1 MTVTIAPATPQD
13 VAQLRQLYFDVYGH
27 GYPVALGSDP
37 AEMRRL
43 IDDPHTHWLTARPEH
58 TERTDRTARHEG
70 AGRLAGSVAVQT
82 DPGGRIGKLV
92 GLAVHPEQRGGGLAG
107 RLTAAVCAD
116 AFATGALDSI
126 YATVRMVTPG
136 PQQVFARNGF
146 QALGLMPNAVEV
158 AGCESLALFA
168 RHADGVL
175 ARRDGVGPV
184 PGALVPLLEAARR
197 STGVEYGRPHA
208 PDAPATDAPAADA
221 PAPPAG
227 QSAPVTAPMEL
238 ITAPGFVRRRFLE
251 LFPDPGERFFPLHL
265 PNAVLTPPDGAFEA
279 YADLDRAAAS
289 CSLIAV
295 HPSPAAVTGALEPLM
310 AAVTRAGADYV
321 ETLLPLAD
329 TAGLNAFL
337 AAGFIPSAVYPAMRR
352 IGDRFHDYVVLSRT
366 SRQIDFR
373 ATAVSDRLQPYLQAY
388 LTAWTSTYLPLP
400 EVAP

>member
-1 MTVTIAPATPQD
+1 MTVTIGPAAAQD

-37 AEMRRL
+37 REMRRL
-43 IDDPHTHWLTARPEH
+43 IADPHTHWLTARQ
-58 TERTDRTARHEG
+58 ERTG
-70 AGRLAGSVAVQT
+70 QPVGSVAVQT
-82 DPGGRIGKLV
+82 DPGSRIGKLV

-107 RLTAAVCAD
+107 RLTAAVCRD
-116 AFATGALDSI
+116 AFATGSLDSV
-126 YATVRMVTPG
+126 YATVRVVTPG

-146 QALGLMPNAVEV
+146 QALGLLPNAVEV

-175 ARRDGVGPV
+175 ARRESVDAV
-184 PGALVPLLEAARR
+184 PGALVPLLEAAGR
-197 STGVEYGRPHA
+197 STGLDHGRPLA
-208 PDAPATDAPAADA
+208 VDGPAR
-221 PAPPAG
+221 PAG
-227 QSAPVTAPMEL
+227 PGAPSTAPMEL
-238 ITAPGFVRRRFLE
+238 VTAPGFVRRRFLE
-251 LFPDPGERFFPLHL
+251 LFPDPAERFFPLHV

-279 YADLDRAAAS
+279 YADLDPVAAS
-289 CSLIAV
+289 CSLVAV
-295 HPSPAAVTGALEPLM
+295 HPSPAAVAGALEPLM

-329 TAGLNAFL
+329 TAALHAFL

-352 IGDRFHDYVVLSRT
+352 IGERFHDYVVLSRT

-373 ATAVSDRLQPYLQAY
+373 TTAVSDRLQPYLLAY

>member
-1 MTVTIAPATPQD
+1 MRIAPAAPQD

-43 IDDPHTHWLTARPEH
+43 IADPHTHWLTAR
-58 TERTDRTARHEG
+58 HED
-70 AGRLAGSVAVQT
+70 AGLLAGSVAVQT
-82 DPGGRIGKLV
+82 DPGSRIGKLV

-107 RLTAAVCAD
+107 RLTAAVCGD
-116 AFATGALDSI
+116 SFATGALDSI
-126 YATVRMVTPG
+126 YATVRVVTPG
-136 PQQVFARNGF
+136 PQQVFTRNGF

-175 ARRDGVGPV
+175 ARRESVGPV
-184 PGALVPLLEAARR
+184 PAGLLPLLEAARQ
-197 STGVEYGRPHA
+197 STGLEYGGPRP
-208 PDAPATDAPAADA
+208 PDGPV
-221 PAPPAG
+221 PPAG
-227 QSAPVTAPMEL
+227 RAAPVTAPVTAPMEL

-251 LFPDPGERFFPLHL
+251 LFPDPGERFFPLHV

-279 YADLDRAAAS
+279 YADLDPVAAS
-289 CSLIAV
+289 CSLVAV

-329 TAGLNAFL
+329 AAGLDAFL

-366 SRQIDFR
+366 GRQIDFR
-373 ATAVSDRLQPYLQAY
+373 TTAVSGPLQPYLLAY
-388 LTAWTSTYLPLP
+388 LTAWTSTYLTLP

>member
-1 MTVTIAPATPQD
+1 MTVTIAPAAPQD

-27 GYPVALGSDP
+27 GYPVPLGSDP

-43 IDDPHTHWLTARPEH
+43 IDDPHTHWL
-58 TERTDRTARHEG
+58 TARHEG

-92 GLAVHPEQRGGGLAG
+92 GLAVHPEQRGGGLAA
-107 RLTAAVCAD
+107 RLTASVCAD
-116 AFATGALDSI
+116 AFATGTLDSV
-126 YATVRMVTPG
+126 YATVRVVTPG

-168 RHADGVL
+168 RYADGVL
-175 ARRDGVGPV
+175 ARRENVGAV
-184 PGALVPLLEAARR
+184 PRALVPLLDAAWQ
-197 STGVEYGRPHA
+197 STGVDYGRPRR
-208 PDAPATDAPAADA
+208 TDAPAPAADR
-221 PAPPAG
+221 
-227 QSAPVTAPMEL
+227 SAPVTAPMEL

-251 LFPDPGERFFPLHL
+251 LLPDPGERFFPLHV
-265 PNAVLTPPDGAFEA
+265 PNTVLTPPDGAFEA

-295 HPSPAAVTGALEPLM
+295 HPSPAAVAGALEPLM

-329 TAGLNAFL
+329 TAGLDAFL

-352 IGDRFHDYVVLSRT
+352 IGDRFHDYVLLSRT

-373 ATAVSDRLQPYLQAY
+373 AAAVSGRLQPYLLAY

-400 EVAP
+400 EVSP

>member
-1 MTVTIAPATPQD
+1 MTVTLAPAAPQD

-43 IDDPHTHWLTARPEH
+43 IDDPQTHWL
-58 TERTDRTARHEG
+58 TARHEG

-82 DPGGRIGKLV
+82 DPGGGIGKLV

-116 AFATGALDSI
+116 AFATGTLDSV
-126 YATVRMVTPG
+126 YATVRVVTPG

-175 ARRDGVGPV
+175 ARRESVDVV
-184 PGALVPLLEAARR
+184 PAALVTLLEAARR
-197 STGVEYGRPHA
+197 STGVDYGRPR
-208 PDAPATDAPAADA
+208 PTDL
-221 PAPPAG
+221 PAPTVG
-227 QSAPVTAPMEL
+227 QTAPVTAPMEL
-238 ITAPGFVRRRFLE
+238 VSAPGFVRRRFLE

-310 AAVTRAGADYV
+310 AAVSRAGADYV

-329 TAGLNAFL
+329 TAGLHAFL

-373 ATAVSDRLQPYLQAY
+373 AAAVSGPLQPYLQAY
-388 LTAWTSTYLPLP
+388 LTAWTSTYLPLS

>member
-1 MTVTIAPATPQD
+1 MTVTITPAAPQD

-37 AEMRRL
+37 EEMRRL
-43 IDDPHTHWLTARPEH
+43 IDDPHTHWLTAR
-58 TERTDRTARHEG
+58 HEG
-70 AGRLAGSVAVQT
+70 AGHLAGSVAVQT
-82 DPGGRIGKLV
+82 DPGSRIGKLV

-107 RLTAAVCAD
+107 RLTASVCAD
-116 AFATGALDSI
+116 AFATGTPDSI
-126 YATVRMVTPG
+126 YATARVVTPG
-136 PQQVFARNGF
+136 PQQVLARNGF

-175 ARRDGVGPV
+175 ARRESVGVV

-197 STGVEYGRPHA
+197 STGVAYGRPR
-208 PDAPATDAPAADA
+208 ATDAPAR
-221 PAPPAG
+221 PAG
-227 QSAPVTAPMEL
+227 RTAPVTAPMEL

-251 LFPDPGERFFPLHL
+251 LFPDPGERFFPLHV

-279 YADLDRAAAS
+279 YADLDQAAAS

-329 TAGLNAFL
+329 TAGLDAFL

-373 ATAVSDRLQPYLQAY
+373 TAAVSGRLQPYLQAY

-400 EVAP
+400 EVTP